1 MPVLNGFRAK
11 NAQYSEKYAWQ
22 TEFIR
27 SENGR
32 RMRTKLENIRNKLI
46 HYTKASFLYRAVKAA
61 AGIFVSL
68 LRNKDIPIAVLYTFY
83 LRFLRRKL

>member
-22 TEFIR
+22 TEIIR
-27 SENGR
+27 SENRR

-46 HYTKASFLYRAVKAA
+46 YDTKASFLYRAVKAA

-68 LRNKDIPIAVLYTFY
+68 LRNKAIFITGLYIS